1 MTDRSIVLMGLKH
14 SGKSSFGRQLAGE
27 FQRDFLDLDDI
38 IETTYRSDRLV
49 SCREIYLRHGKE
61 YFMELEGEAA
71 ERLAARLDDRAIVA
85 ALGGGTGENE
95 RAMNAIVGHGVL
107 VYINDTEDRLFERI
121 MKRGRPA
128 FLPEEDPERAF
139 HELYQKRHL
148 IYADFADA
156 IAQIDG
162 ARDEAYARLLTT
174 IWEYTDAR

>member
-1 MTDRSIVLMGLKH
+1 MTTQSIVLMGLKH
-14 SGKSSFGRQLAGE
+14 SGKSSFGRQLADKLE
-27 FQRDFLDLDDI
+27 RDFFDLDDI
-38 IETTYRSDRLV
+38 VETSYRSDRLV

-61 YFMELEGEAA
+61 YFAELEGESAKILA
-71 ERLAARLDDRAIVA
+71 EKLDQEAIVA

-95 RAMNAIVGHGVL
+95 VAMQAIVGHGVL
-107 VYINDTEDRLFERI
+107 VYINDSEDRLFERI

-128 FLPEEDPERAF
+128 FLPEANPEVAF

-148 IYADFADA
+148 LYSRYADA

-174 IWEYTDAR
+174 IWEYRDAR